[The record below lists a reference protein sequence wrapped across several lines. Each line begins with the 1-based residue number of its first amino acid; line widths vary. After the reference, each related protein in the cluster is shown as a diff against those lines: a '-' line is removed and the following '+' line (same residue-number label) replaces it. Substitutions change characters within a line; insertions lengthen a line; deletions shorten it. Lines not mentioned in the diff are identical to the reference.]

1 MENKF
6 IVRLTLKPDQLIRL
20 QALQANFVEI
30 CNAISPVVQ
39 AARCWNR
46 VVLHHMV
53 YHKMRE
59 QFPNTGSQMVC
70 NAIYSVCRAAR
81 TILQHPQSP
90 WNINLNPDVRLPNI
104 LFLPQSPVFF
114 DRHTLNLK
122 GKQLSMY
129 TLDGRIR
136 FDLSLSAQ
144 EQAMFHEEKLK
155 EVLLLSDANGFS
167 LHFYFGA
174 EVDDEGADRSVILPN
189 NIMVT
194 HHAIQQPITQPMQHT
209 TQPMAMAS

>member
-174 EVDDEGADRSVILPN
+174 EADVEGADRSVILPN

>member
-1 MENKF
+1 MKNKF
-6 IVRLTLKPDQLIRL
+6 IIRLTPKPDQLLRL
-20 QALQANFVEI
+20 QALQANFIEI
-30 CNAISPVVQ
+30 CNAISPIVQ
-39 AARCWNR
+39 ASRCWNR

-59 QFPNTGSQMVC
+59 QFPNMGSQMVC
-70 NAIYSVCRAAR
+70 NAIYSVCHAAR

-90 WNINLNPDVRLPNI
+90 WNIGLNPEAHLPNI

-136 FDLSLSAQ
+136 FDLSLSPQ
-144 EQAMFHEEKLK
+144 EQKMFHEEKLK
-155 EVLLLSDANGFS
+155 EVLMVNDAAGFS
-167 LHFYFGA
+167 LHFHFGA
-174 EVDDEGADRSVILPN
+174 EVDFKGADSAINLPN

-194 HHAIQQPITQPMQHT
+194 HNQMQHT
-209 TQPMAMAS
+209 IQPMAMAS

>member
-6 IVRLTLKPDQLIRL
+6 IVRLNPKPDQLARL

-30 CNAISPVVQ
+30 CNAIAPIVQ
-39 AARCWNR
+39 STRCWNR

-81 TILQHPQSP
+81 TILQHPKSP
-90 WNINLNPDVRLPNI
+90 WNIDLNPEVQLPNI

-136 FDLSLSAQ
+136 FDLSLSSQ

-155 EVLLLSDANGFS
+155 EVLLVNDANGFS
-167 LHFYFGA
+167 LHFHFGA
-174 EVDDEGADRSVILPN
+174 EADVKGVNPTITLPN

-194 HHAIQQPITQPMQHT
+194 HHSIHQSMQHT
-209 TQPMAMAS
+209 PQSMAMAS